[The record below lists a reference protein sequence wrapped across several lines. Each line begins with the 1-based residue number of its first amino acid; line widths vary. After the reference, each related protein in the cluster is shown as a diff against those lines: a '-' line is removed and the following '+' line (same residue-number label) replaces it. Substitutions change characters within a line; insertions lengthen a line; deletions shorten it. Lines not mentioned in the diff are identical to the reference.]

1 MRAQVA
7 VAAALGLTAA
17 AALGLPA
24 CAGDPLPGGARAE
37 DCGQCHIAEYNAW
50 SGSRLAVGADA
61 DATSPVFRALLPRVA
76 AAWGSVARAR
86 CVSCHSPGFGGDHG
100 VGCVTC
106 HAAVGNRGV
115 QNGALVVD
123 LGAPLAAAA
132 EPGASTTAHDTEVR
146 DYLTSPEL
154 CGTCHVVHG
163 PGLFEEVT
171 LDELRASADPERTC
185 AGCHMPKLPSGGADH
200 RFTGVDPAW
209 GAEAGAAERAASES
223 AALLARA
230 VTLELLDGESGIE
243 VRLTNT
249 GGGHSVPTGVTF
261 LRDFWV
267 DVRLVDSEGV
277 VFELPRVIELGAR
290 MTYAGEE
297 VDLPTDADAIEARV
311 LAPEA
316 SVTAPIAVPLEA
328 TPPIAIDAT
337 FRARAVSSRAMVALG
352 LGARAAEVPELSIV
366 SVTR

>member
-1 MRAQVA
+1 MV
-7 VAAALGLTAA
+7 
-17 AALGLPA
+17 
-24 CAGDPLPGGARAE
+24 
-37 DCGQCHIAEYNAW
+37 
-50 SGSRLAVGADA
+50 
-61 DATSPVFRALLPRVA
+61 
-76 AAWGSVARAR
+76 
-86 CVSCHSPGFGGDHG
+86 
-100 VGCVTC
+100 
-106 HAAVGNRGV
+106 VGNRGV

-123 LGAPLAAAA
+123 SGAPLAAAA

-249 GGGHSVPTGVTF
+249 GGGHSVPTGVAF

-267 DVRLVDSEGV
+267 EMFHSSTRRGSSSS
-277 VFELPRVIELGAR
+277 FPARSSFGAR